1 MGEDGRTQEGFWS
14 ATQDPMALGQLE
26 EEYRRLAVRR
36 GSHAVAVVGRAW
48 VGQA

>member
-26 EEYRRLAVRR
+26 EEDRRVAVRR
-36 GSHAVAVVGRAW
+36 WSHAVSVVERAVG
-48 VGQA
+48 GQA